1 MRTHDRPLP
10 TDAHL
15 DAMRRVADPHADDAI
30 AAILGSCPVPPVECL
45 ADSAAAAACGDAVA
59 DRMRCV
65 EKLNAVIRGWR
76 DNADAAAWRPDP
88 AQMPPGMAAALERYM
103 AVARQLPEWAD
114 PHRLERAQRMFM
126 DHGVLSV
133 TSLLCASLPECYVVP
148 DLAEVLHATGQLEKR
163 ADYRVRAT
171 GAMLFPVMMVGGL
184 TPGSA
189 EGAGIAQILKVRL
202 IHAMVRNLILRGP
215 PAEAHTVPPL
225 AHIQPGDGM
234 APALHALGWN
244 VEARG
249 LPNNQEEL
257 AYTLLTFNYVFLRA
271 MRRLNIPLG
280 AEECRDYI
288 HAWNVAGHFLGVR
301 HDLMADGM
309 AGAASLF
316 ARIPARGRAR
326 WDQRPHARDPRP
338 RLGAALLGALQATMP
353 GRTAK
358 AFPVLITRRLV
369 TRACIKDL
377 RLDDRTSWWSRLVFA
392 AGMALVTMV
401 DAIGRRVASPKFSI
415 SRLITRAV
423 GYQLVCRLLMDET
436 RPLAVPATLRPR
448 IASVIRGWGRDREA
462 SPRMNALEDRFTTA
476 GDWEALEPPAP
487 R

>member
-1 MRTHDRPLP
+1 MRTHDRPPP
-10 TDAHL
+10 TDAQL
-15 DAMRRVADPHADDAI
+15 DAMRRMADPHADDAV
-30 AAILGSCPVPPVECL
+30 AAILGSCPVAPAECL

-59 DRMRCV
+59 GRLRCV
-65 EKLNAVIRGWR
+65 DKLNAVIRGWR
-76 DNADAAAWRPDP
+76 DNADVAAWRPDAAEVGP
-88 AQMPPGMAAALERYM
+88 AMAAALERYV
-103 AVARQLPEWAD
+103 AVGRELPGWAD
-114 PHRLERAQRMFM
+114 PHRLERAQRMFV

-163 ADYRVRAT
+163 ADYRIRAT
-171 GAMLFPVMMVGGL
+171 GAMLFPVMMIGGL
-184 TPGSA
+184 TPGSPD
-189 EGAGIAQILKVRL
+189 GAGIAQILKVRL

-215 PAEAHTVPPL
+215 PAEARTVPPL
-225 AHIQPGDGM
+225 AHIQTTDAMG
-234 APALHALGWN
+234 PALHVLGWD
-244 VEARG
+244 VQARG

-288 HAWNVAGHFLGVR
+288 HAWNVAGHFLGVER
-301 HDLMADGM
+301 ELMADGM

-316 ARIPARGRAR
+316 ARMQVRGRER
-326 WDQRPHARDPRP
+326 WAERPHGKDPRP
-338 RLGAALLGALQATMP
+338 QLGAALMGALQATLP

-369 TRACIKDL
+369 TRACVKDL
-377 RLDDRTSWWSRLVFA
+377 CLDERTSWWARFVFA
-392 AGMALVTMV
+392 AGMALVGLV
-401 DAIGRRVASPKFSI
+401 DAVARRLASPKFSI
-415 SRLITRAV
+415 ARLITRAV

-448 IASVIRGWGRDREA
+448 IVAVIRRWGRDREA
-462 SPRMNALEDRFTTA
+462 SARMNAIEDRFTTE
-476 GDWEALEPPAP
+476 GDWEALEPPA
-487 R
+487 RR